1 VALAGEPILTLS
13 ARVKALGAPVILV
26 DSSAWIEYLRNTDHP
41 VSATLHGLLTRGAD
55 VRITEP
61 IMMEL
66 LAGADTPAREA
77 AISRLTNG
85 LNLIP
90 VDPAVDYRAAAAIF
104 VAAGRIG
111 KRIRSLNDCLIAAV
125 AIRSEAELL
134 HKDRDFE
141 EIAKVVA
148 LSQH

>member
-1 VALAGEPILTLS
+1 
-13 ARVKALGAPVILV
+13 VILV
-26 DSSAWIEYLRNTDHP
+26 DTSVWIEYLRNTDHP
-41 VSATLHGLLTRGAD
+41 VTAKLHELLSAGSD

-61 IMMEL
+61 IVMEL
-66 LAGADTPAREA
+66 LAGADTPAREV

-85 LNLIP
+85 LNLLPI
-90 VDPAVDYRAAAAIF
+90 DPSVDYRAAAAIF

-111 KRIRSLNDCLIAAV
+111 KRIRSLNDCLIAAIAV
-125 AIRSEAELL
+125 RSHAELL